1 MNTEKNILV
10 KQMIRILNDGF
21 GEETSI
27 KCLMS
32 SSGQGPELHRIG
44 SVNDFKSQ
52 YKNDVFDTIF
62 EDKKGVIIDCRI
74 HEFRP
79 TAEELI
85 NYSEYWE
92 ELSQAFNKPVSPV
105 FIIHGEKR

>member
-10 KQMIRILNDGF
+10 KQVTRILNNGF

-32 SSGQGPELHRIG
+32 FSGPEPELHKIG
-44 SVNDFKSQ
+44 SVKDFKSK
-52 YKNDVFDTIF
+52 YRNDVFENIY
-62 EDKKGVIIDCRI
+62 EDEKGVIIDCRI
-74 HEFRP
+74 HEFHP

-85 NYSEYWE
+85 NYTEYWE

-105 FIIHGEKR
+105 FIIHGEK

>member
-1 MNTEKNILV
+1 MNTEKNIMI
-10 KQMIRILNDGF
+10 KQITKIMNDGY
-21 GEETSI
+21 GEKTTI
-27 KCLMS
+27 KCMMS
-32 SSGQGPELHRIG
+32 LNGQEPELHEIG
-44 SVNDFKSQ
+44 SVKDFKSK
-52 YKNDVFDTIF
+52 YRNDVFEKVY
-62 EDKKGVIIDCRI
+62 EDEKGVIIDCRI